1 MIIFSTLFMT
11 GCWDMIEIEDRIFPY
26 SVGLD
31 LNSSESEKFIIT
43 FSHPNVA
50 AIGKNA
56 MSDDRIHVVSETGN
70 SIFEAEHKLTT
81 KLQQPIYLKLLKVL
95 ILPEDVAKE
104 EKFVREIV
112 DGLNRDFIV
121 NKNIQMLVVKD
132 RAQGLLQAALKSKK
146 QEKIGGALN
155 ALLLNKQN
163 STLFTPITCTNF
175 IEHIDISNAAIVPIA
190 TVEGEYISIKG
201 GAVFKDYKLI
211 GYIDPMENRAIAY
224 LNNEVR
230 QDGIDV
236 EYKGANLSLM
246 ITNSKTKKRL
256 VGKENNIRIRYDVEL
271 EGHIHGFILDKKKS
285 IETEEMLEEMQDTA
299 ARHIKQDADKVI
311 EKLQKEFGADAI
323 FCIRSFKKV
332 SPKAVEGNS
341 E

>member
-1 MIIFSTLFMT
+1 
-11 GCWDMIEIEDRIFPY
+11 MIEIEDRIFPY

-132 RAQGLLQAALKSKK
+132 RAQGLLQAALKSK
-146 QEKIGGALN
+146 N
-155 ALLLNKQN
+155 
-163 STLFTPITCTNF
+163 
-175 IEHIDISNAAIVPIA
+175 
-190 TVEGEYISIKG
+190 
-201 GAVFKDYKLI
+201 
-211 GYIDPMENRAIAY
+211 
-224 LNNEVR
+224 
-230 QDGIDV
+230 
-236 EYKGANLSLM
+236 
-246 ITNSKTKKRL
+246 
-256 VGKENNIRIRYDVEL
+256 
-271 EGHIHGFILDKKKS
+271 KKK
-285 IETEEMLEEMQDTA
+285 LGV
-299 ARHIKQDADKVI
+299 R
-311 EKLQKEFGADAI
+311 
-323 FCIRSFKKV
+323 
-332 SPKAVEGNS
+332 
-341 E
+341 